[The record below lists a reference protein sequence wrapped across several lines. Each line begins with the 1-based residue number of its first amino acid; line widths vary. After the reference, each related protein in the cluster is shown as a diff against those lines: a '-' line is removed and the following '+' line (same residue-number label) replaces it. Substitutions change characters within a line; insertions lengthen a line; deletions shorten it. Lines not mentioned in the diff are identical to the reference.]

1 MGTTKVW
8 VFVGVSG
15 GIEDATE
22 VYATE
27 AEANARYEAYAREHG
42 VPFEEDRQ
50 DFDWSASEDYC
61 AWTTE
66 AEVQE
71 RAPPSAVDR
80 ARLFAADA
88 TPDGLR
94 AVLVRA
100 GVAEDVLEV
109 VAWAAEAGIDVYEDM
124 HDEPAPPEQEPCAHE
139 GVAWDPAPNLGE
151 NTADGS
157 ILWYGTCPTCKF
169 RVYEAYAPSGEV
181 VADHEDPTVPA
192 DDNPAVQEVL
202 DAARDVP
209 EAAKVS
215 EGFVAGP
222 PGSGYTEYKPGTVS
236 ETLAKSH
243 AARGGRYDARPGET
257 REETFSRV
265 VREAKG
271 RLDELAAKD
280 PAAADL
286 IRRVLE
292 SAPPPKDDLLARCPY
307 SGCGRELSRN
317 GDGRIIPHDHTDDSP
332 GGLEDRPRANY

>member
-80 ARLFAADA
+80 ARL
-88 TPDGLR
+88 
-94 AVLVRA
+94 
-100 GVAEDVLEV
+100 
-109 VAWAAEAGIDVYEDM
+109 
-124 HDEPAPPEQEPCAHE
+124 
-139 GVAWDPAPNLGE
+139 
-151 NTADGS
+151 
-157 ILWYGTCPTCKF
+157 
-169 RVYEAYAPSGEV
+169 
-181 VADHEDPTVPA
+181 
-192 DDNPAVQEVL
+192 
-202 DAARDVP
+202 
-209 EAAKVS
+209 
-215 EGFVAGP
+215 
-222 PGSGYTEYKPGTVS
+222 VS